1 MGEPAAATKL
11 LQHALKRTH
20 ATIKKRDNRGAHSKT
35 FKAWTVSQLLEQ
47 YRDPRAILLEIAS
60 TDTRKLAEDMQASYA
75 DALAE
80 RRLCAQA
87 VLPYVAQK
95 LPIQVDMR
103 HTKAIH
109 LNIVDEAQYHELLE
123 VAEAPAPDDGMNM
136 QLIGQG
142 IAQESDQAGSGTQTQ
157 GEQTGDRTPVT
168 PPVAETAPESADQ
181 ANASTSSPSHTT
193 SGAG

>member
-1 MGEPAAATKL
+1 MTTPSRAERTMQKATRL
-11 LQHALKRTH
+11 AP
-20 ATIKKRDNRGAHSKT
+20 ATIAKQHRGKPAPRKS
-35 FKAWTVSQLLEQ
+35 FKAYTVSQLLET
-47 YRDPRAILLEIAS
+47 YRDPRAVLMEIAS
-60 TDTRKLAEDMQASYA
+60 MNTADLAKLAQCSLMDAMQ
-75 DALAE
+75 E

-123 VAEAPAPDDGMNM
+123 VAETPVDDGMNM
-136 QLIGQG
+136 QLIGQA